1 MKSSERSFARR
12 IDLTSL
18 QLFVAVCELGSIGRA
33 AEREFIAA
41 SAVSKRLSDLETA
54 VDTALL
60 YRHSRGVTLTPAG
73 ESLLH
78 HARTVLF
85 GLERM
90 QGELSEYADGV
101 RGHVRMHANISA
113 IFQFLPE
120 DLGAFAR
127 EHSQIKID
135 LQEHLSSDVL
145 QAVQEG
151 AADVGICNLSMANNS
166 TNNGAASLQNRPY
179 RSDNLVLVV
188 PHAHELAGHD
198 AIDFEEILNWD
209 IVGLHANSSISLAMR
224 AAAATA
230 GRPLRQRIQVTGL
243 DAMCRMI
250 DNGLGVGLLPDRAF
264 ELMRGVGQL
273 KAVPLT
279 DPWARRELRVV
290 ARDFEALP
298 ITARLLVEHL
308 APRSGPTS
316 ANAEDHVSMGANEAR
331 HVLAMVGDLSKV
343 LALEL
348 YTAAQALDLRRGMI
362 NAARDLATQSDAES
376 FASKVAGGPLPEGAE
391 RAVFLSEV
399 NALREQLAQ
408 AAGQAA
414 PITTQ

>member
-113 IFQFLPE
+113 IVQFLPE

-127 EHSQIKID
+127 AHSQVKID
-135 LQEHLSSDVL
+135 LQEHLSPDVL
-145 QAVQEG
+145 QAVREG
-151 AADVGICNLSMANNS
+151 AADLGLCH
-166 TNNGAASLQNRPY
+166 TGTAADPEGLQGRPY
-179 RSDNLVLVV
+179 RRDQLVLVV
-188 PHAHELAGHD
+188 PRGHALSRES
-198 AIDFEEILNWD
+198 AIKFEALLDWD
-209 IVGLHANSSISLAMR
+209 IVGLQANSSISLAMQQ
-224 AAAATA
+224 AAARA

-250 DNGLGVGLLPDRAF
+250 DNGLGIGLLPDRAF
-264 ELMRGVGQL
+264 ALMHGVGQL
-273 KAVPLT
+273 QSVAL
-279 DPWARRELRVV
+279 DEPWGQRELRLV
-290 ARDFEALP
+290 ARDFDTLP
-298 ITARLLVEHL
+298 VTARLLVEHL
-308 APRSGPTS
+308 VAP
-316 ANAEDHVSMGANEAR
+316 
-331 HVLAMVGDLSKV
+331 LS
-343 LALEL
+343 
-348 YTAAQALDLRRGMI
+348 
-362 NAARDLATQSDAES
+362 
-376 FASKVAGGPLPEGAE
+376 PEP
-391 RAVFLSEV
+391 S
-399 NALREQLAQ
+399 
-408 AAGQAA
+408 
-414 PITTQ
+414 

>member
-113 IFQFLPE
+113 IVQFLPE

-127 EHSQIKID
+127 AHSQVKID
-135 LQEHLSSDVL
+135 LQEHLSPDVL
-145 QAVQEG
+145 QAVREG
-151 AADVGICNLSMANNS
+151 AADLGLCH
-166 TNNGAASLQNRPY
+166 TGTAAEPEGLQSRPY
-179 RSDNLVLVV
+179 RSDRLVLVV
-188 PHAHELAGHD
+188 PQGHALSRHA
-198 AIDFEEILNWD
+198 AIKFEAILDCD
-209 IVGLHANSSISLAMR
+209 IVGLQANSSISLAMHQ
-224 AAAATA
+224 AAAQA

-264 ELMRGVGQL
+264 ALMRGVGQL
-273 KAVPLT
+273 QSVAL
-279 DPWARRELRVV
+279 DEPWGQRELRLV
-290 ARDFEALP
+290 ARDFDTLP
-298 ITARLLVEHL
+298 VTARLLVEHL
-308 APRSGPTS
+308 VPPAP
-316 ANAEDHVSMGANEAR
+316 
-331 HVLAMVGDLSKV
+331 
-343 LALEL
+343 
-348 YTAAQALDLRRGMI
+348 
-362 NAARDLATQSDAES
+362 
-376 FASKVAGGPLPEGAE
+376 PEP
-391 RAVFLSEV
+391 S
-399 NALREQLAQ
+399 
-408 AAGQAA
+408 
-414 PITTQ
+414 

>member
-120 DLGAFAR
+120 DLGAFAQ

-145 QAVQEG
+145 HAVQEG
-151 AADVGICNLSMANNS
+151 AADLGICNVAMAS
-166 TNNGAASLQNRPY
+166 GALQLQSRPY
-179 RSDNLVLVV
+179 RSDHLMLVT
-188 PHAHELAGHD
+188 PAGHALSARS
-198 AIDFEEILNWD
+198 AIAFEELLDWD

-224 AAAATA
+224 AAAAAA

-250 DNGLGVGLLPDRAF
+250 DSGLGVGLLPDRAF
-264 ELMRGVGQL
+264 ELMRGVGDL
-273 KAVPLT
+273 TAVPLQ
-279 DPWARRELRVV
+279 DAWAHRELRVV
-290 ARDFEALP
+290 ARDFDALP
-298 ITARLLVEHL
+298 VTARLLAEHL
-308 APRSGPTS
+308 SPKIQSPT
-316 ANAEDHVSMGANEAR
+316 
-331 HVLAMVGDLSKV
+331 
-343 LALEL
+343 
-348 YTAAQALDLRRGMI
+348 
-362 NAARDLATQSDAES
+362 
-376 FASKVAGGPLPEGAE
+376 
-391 RAVFLSEV
+391 
-399 NALREQLAQ
+399 
-408 AAGQAA
+408 
-414 PITTQ
+414 

>member
-113 IFQFLPE
+113 IVQFLPE

-127 EHSQIKID
+127 AHSQVKID
-135 LQEHLSSDVL
+135 LQEHLSPDVL
-145 QAVQEG
+145 HAVQEG
-151 AADVGICNLSMANNS
+151 AADLGICNTGGS
-166 TNNGAASLQNRPY
+166 GASALQSRPY
-179 RSDNLVLVV
+179 RSDNLMLIV
-188 PHAHELAGHD
+188 PAGHD
-198 AIDFEEILNWD
+198 LSARAAIYFEEVLDWD

-224 AAAATA
+224 AAAAQA
-230 GRPLRQRIQVTGL
+230 ARPLRQRIQVTGL

-264 ELMRGVGQL
+264 ALMHSVGRL
-273 KAVPLT
+273 AAVPLQ
-279 DPWARRELRVV
+279 DAWAHRELRLV
-290 ARDFEALP
+290 ARDFDALP
-298 ITARLLVEHL
+298 VTARLLAEHL
-308 APRSGPTS
+308 ATPT
-316 ANAEDHVSMGANEAR
+316 
-331 HVLAMVGDLSKV
+331 
-343 LALEL
+343 
-348 YTAAQALDLRRGMI
+348 
-362 NAARDLATQSDAES
+362 
-376 FASKVAGGPLPEGAE
+376 PLP
-391 RAVFLSEV
+391 
-399 NALREQLAQ
+399 
-408 AAGQAA
+408 
-414 PITTQ
+414 PH

>member
-120 DLGAFAR
+120 DLGAFAQ

-145 QAVQEG
+145 HAVQEG
-151 AADVGICNLSMANNS
+151 AADLGICNVAMAS
-166 TNNGAASLQNRPY
+166 GALQLQSRPY
-179 RSDNLVLVV
+179 RSDHLMLVT
-188 PHAHELAGHD
+188 PAGHALSARS
-198 AIDFEEILNWD
+198 AIAFEELLDWD

-224 AAAATA
+224 AAAAAA

-250 DNGLGVGLLPDRAF
+250 DSGLGVGLLPDRAF
-264 ELMRGVGQL
+264 ELMRGVGRL
-273 KAVPLT
+273 AAVPLT
-279 DPWARRELRVV
+279 DAWAHRELRVV
-290 ARDFEALP
+290 ARDFDALP
-298 ITARLLVEHL
+298 VTARLLAEHL
-308 APRSGPTS
+308 SPKIPSPT
-316 ANAEDHVSMGANEAR
+316 
-331 HVLAMVGDLSKV
+331 
-343 LALEL
+343 
-348 YTAAQALDLRRGMI
+348 
-362 NAARDLATQSDAES
+362 
-376 FASKVAGGPLPEGAE
+376 
-391 RAVFLSEV
+391 
-399 NALREQLAQ
+399 
-408 AAGQAA
+408 
-414 PITTQ
+414 

>member
-145 QAVQEG
+145 HAVQEG
-151 AADVGICNLSMANNS
+151 AADLGICHTGVRGPLPD
-166 TNNGAASLQNRPY
+166 LQTRPY
-179 RSDNLVLVV
+179 RQDHLVLIV
-188 PHAHELAGHD
+188 PQAHPLAGEKQLAFAD
-198 AIDFEEILNWD
+198 SLDWD
-209 IVGLHANSSISLAMR
+209 HVGLHANSSIYQAMHQ
-224 AAAATA
+224 AATTA
-230 GRPLRQRIQVTGL
+230 GRGIRLRIRVTGL

-250 DNGLGVGLLPDRAF
+250 HNGLGVGLMPRRAF
-264 ELMRGVGQL
+264 ELMHGVGEL
-273 KAVPLT
+273 TCVALT
-279 DPWARRELRVV
+279 DDWATRQIDLV
-290 ARDFEALP
+290 ARDFSTLP
-298 ITARLLVEHL
+298 VTARLLVAHL
-308 APRSGPTS
+308 GEQSGQHT
-316 ANAEDHVSMGANEAR
+316 VSDPHA
-331 HVLAMVGDLSKV
+331 
-343 LALEL
+343 
-348 YTAAQALDLRRGMI
+348 
-362 NAARDLATQSDAES
+362 
-376 FASKVAGGPLPEGAE
+376 
-391 RAVFLSEV
+391 
-399 NALREQLAQ
+399 
-408 AAGQAA
+408 
-414 PITTQ
+414 

>member
-113 IFQFLPE
+113 IVQFLPE

-127 EHSQIKID
+127 AHSQVKID
-135 LQEHLSSDVL
+135 LQEHLSPDVL
-145 QAVQEG
+145 HAVQEG
-151 AADVGICNLSMANNS
+151 AADLGICNTGGS
-166 TNNGAASLQNRPY
+166 GASALQSRPY
-179 RSDNLVLVV
+179 RSDNLMLIV
-188 PHAHELAGHD
+188 PAGHD
-198 AIDFEEILNWD
+198 LSSRAAIYFEEVLDWD

-224 AAAATA
+224 AAAAQA
-230 GRPLRQRIQVTGL
+230 ARPLRQRIQVTGL

-264 ELMRGVGQL
+264 ALMHGVGRL
-273 KAVPLT
+273 AAVPLQ
-279 DPWARRELRVV
+279 DAWAHRELRLV
-290 ARDFEALP
+290 ARDFDALP
-298 ITARLLVEHL
+298 VTARLLAEHL
-308 APRSGPTS
+308 ATPT
-316 ANAEDHVSMGANEAR
+316 
-331 HVLAMVGDLSKV
+331 
-343 LALEL
+343 
-348 YTAAQALDLRRGMI
+348 
-362 NAARDLATQSDAES
+362 
-376 FASKVAGGPLPEGAE
+376 PLP
-391 RAVFLSEV
+391 
-399 NALREQLAQ
+399 
-408 AAGQAA
+408 
-414 PITTQ
+414 PH